1 MCCWSSCKTPATWAT
16 SCARPRRLAWTAP
29 SFAATPWTCFPPRC
43 CAAPWARTAPA
54 DGALRKC
61 PSGRRQALHDAGLC
75 LWGAALREDAVPLS
89 GAGELCGAVAVGNEG
104 HGLSGEMLDLC
115 DKLVVIPMK
124 GQTESLSAPCAAAIL
139 LWELWGRRDAGC

>member
-1 MCCWSSCKTPATWAT
+1 MKKRTHFTMIELLIVISIIAILAAMLLPALNK
-16 SCARPRRLAWTAP
+16 ARQ
-29 SFAATPWTCFPPRC
+29 AA
-43 CAAPWARTAPA
+43 
-54 DGALRKC
+54 
-61 PSGRRQALHDAGLC
+61 QALHDAGLC

>member
-1 MCCWSSCKTPATWAT
+1 MFHKPIDEM
-16 SCARPRRLAWTAP
+16 
-29 SFAATPWTCFPPRC
+29 FPNP
-43 CAAPWARTAPA
+43 P
-54 DGALRKC
+54 
-61 PSGRRQALHDAGLC
+61 AGLD
-75 LWGAALREDAVPLS
+75 AHALREDAVPLS